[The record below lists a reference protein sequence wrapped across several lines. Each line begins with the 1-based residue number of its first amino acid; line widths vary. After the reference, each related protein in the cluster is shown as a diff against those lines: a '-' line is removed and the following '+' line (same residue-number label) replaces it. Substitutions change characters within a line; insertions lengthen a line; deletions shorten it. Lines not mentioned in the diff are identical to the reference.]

1 MATTTVI
8 DYQDNNKTIY
18 GLKSDAVRYTWS
30 GYFLFVLASSIV
42 GDSTILIASIKYRAF
57 KLHNVIVVIIQ
68 HMAFC
73 DLMVSIT
80 YALPNFVSVIADGWV
95 FGKFLCYLTTYTTYY
110 FNPNSVLLL
119 CTMTTSKLLLL
130 KYPLQFGT
138 TSAKKAH
145 IFCAACWLVALIV
158 PVTLLSASILHG
170 EEIYFS
176 YKTYYCLSGFSSDI
190 WHWLSP
196 LLAVVFMFI
205 PNCVVIA
212 TTIYLLIIAKQ
223 VAHRGRENLKWQGIM
238 TALLTATVYCISVL
252 PYTVYVVG
260 KSVFDLDDNSSSF
273 FHTSFRRIAISILY
287 LNTISNFYIYS
298 LSVQGFRDFIRSK
311 VLRTKKIFI
320 RLETS
325 ASDHGNVLG
334 NLF

>member
-1 MATTTVI
+1 MTI
-8 DYQDNNKTIY
+8 DQYYQFSNKTLFSI
-18 GLKSDAVRYTWS
+18 KSDAERYAWAA
-30 GYFLFVLASSIV
+30 YHLFVIISSLV
-42 GDSTILIASIKYRAF
+42 GDTTILIASLKYRAI
-57 KLHNVIVVIIQ
+57 KLHKVIVVIIQ
-68 HMAFC
+68 HIALC
-73 DLMVSIT
+73 DLLVTLSVVPTFISIISDEWVLGNFLRYMTT
-80 YALPNFVSVIADGWV
+80 YARNFSYQASL
-95 FGKFLCYLTTYTTYY
+95 FLIC
-110 FNPNSVLLL
+110 N
-119 CTMTTSKLLLL
+119 MTTSKLLLL

-176 YKTYYCLSGFSSDI
+176 YKIYYCLSGFSSDI

-260 KSVFDLDDNSSSF
+260 KSAFDLDDKSSSF